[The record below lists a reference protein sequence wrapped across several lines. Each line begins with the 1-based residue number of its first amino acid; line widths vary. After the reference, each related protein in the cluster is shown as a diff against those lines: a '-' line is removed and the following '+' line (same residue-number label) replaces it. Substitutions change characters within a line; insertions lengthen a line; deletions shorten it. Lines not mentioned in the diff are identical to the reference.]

1 MRCAP
6 GASCGASVEVDPPS
20 ILAYDPA
27 VLEEHPPSSRAPE
40 GPIVRRVTAAG
51 ARLLKVQVQRPY
63 HVLFAVAV
71 ITAISVLFALKLTV
85 QTGFQALLPESR
97 KSVQELDR
105 VASRTAGVSTIFVVL
120 EGDDTA
126 ALRKAADALVPEL
139 AKIGPPWVGAV
150 ENGVHDAVAYLSPR
164 AGLFAERA
172 ALEKLRDD
180 ADKRF
185 EYEVQKA
192 TGTDFDDE
200 PPPKL
205 DAESIKKLLGLKDED
220 TKRFP
225 DGYYQS
231 ADGKTVVVAIRA
243 GVLGSEFDK
252 ASEAIRRVR
261 EVVDH
266 VDPKS
271 FHPSIRYG
279 LTGDLVI
286 GLSEYSTMI
295 NDLTEV
301 GVTGVV
307 LLVLVVMLY
316 YLRFRTLIAMSLT
329 IGIGVAWTFGLTQLT
344 IGHLNMATGFL
355 FTIVAGN
362 GINFAIIFMARYLE
376 ARRAGAPLQE
386 ALLIAQRETW
396 VPTLT
401 AAVAAGASYASL
413 LVTEFRGFRDFGAI
427 GGAGMLLCW
436 IGTFTALPSILTVIE
451 RITPLDKE
459 QPGLWGRMR
468 KATEK
473 GIAFGHPFA
482 ALAGRA
488 PRVFTI
494 LGIAASVAGAAYT
507 YRYFTTDPMEYDLTR
522 IQSEQTPRGKE
533 EQRLAHLAQDIT
545 GYVGLDGMAILVD
558 RPDQVAPLKAALL
571 ARRDAA
577 PAGLKPFQDIVTL
590 QDFVPAAQAEKIPVL
605 LELKERVLKMQRK
618 RAFTAE
624 EWATI
629 EKMIPPDDL
638 RPFGLT
644 DLPDGVARLFT
655 EKDGTRGRVVYIT
668 PTKGELTSDA
678 KYLFRWADS
687 FRKTE
692 LPDGTIIWGS
702 GRSVIYAD
710 MWAAVIEDVPK
721 AVLASFIATL
731 LVVVLAFRAGKPSL
745 IVALSLLVG
754 VAWMMGSLSLG
765 GVKLNFLNFIA
776 LPLTFGIGVDYAVN
790 IMVRYRTDG
799 RGSALAAVR
808 STGGAVVLCSLTT
821 LLGYLALVRSKNYGV
836 RSLGVAAVL
845 GEATCLVA
853 AVLALPAALTWLDQA
868 HKRRKEAQA
877 AARRAETKPA
887 AGE

>member
-1 MRCAP
+1 M
-6 GASCGASVEVDPPS
+6 VDPRWN
-20 ILAYDPA
+20 LAYDAA

-40 GPIVRRVTAAG
+40 GPIVRRVSALG
-51 ARLLKVQVQRPY
+51 ARLLDVQVRRPY
-63 HVLFAVAV
+63 HVLFVVAV

-105 VASRTAGVSTIFVVL
+105 VAARTAGVSTIFVVL

-139 AKIGPPWVGAV
+139 LKIGPPWVGAV
-150 ENGVHDAVAYLSPR
+150 EDGVHDAVAFMSPR

-172 ALEKLRDD
+172 QLEKLRDD

-192 TGTDFDDE
+192 TGTDFDAE

-205 DAESIKKLLGLKDED
+205 DAETIKKQLGLKDED

-231 ADGKTVVVAIRA
+231 QDGKTVVVAIRA

-252 ASEAIRRVR
+252 ATEAIRRVR
-261 EVVDH
+261 EVVER
-266 VDPKS
+266 VSPKS
-271 FHPSIRYG
+271 FHPSIKYG

-301 GVTGVV
+301 GMTGVG
-307 LLVLVVMLY
+307 LLVLVVLLY
-316 YLRFRTLIAMSLT
+316 YLRFRMLIAMSLT
-329 IGIGVAWTFGLTQLT
+329 ISIGVAWTFGLTQLT

-355 FTIVAGN
+355 FTIIAGN

-376 ARRAGAPLQE
+376 ARRDGSPLQE

-427 GGAGMLLCW
+427 GGAGMVLCW
-436 IGTFTALPSILTVIE
+436 IGTFAALPSILTAIE
-451 RITPLDKE
+451 RIAPLDKE
-459 QPGLWGRMR
+459 KTGIWGRMR

-473 GIAFGHPFA
+473 GIAFGRPFA
-482 ALAGRA
+482 ALAERA
-488 PRVFTI
+488 PRVLTVVGVVACI
-494 LGIAASVAGAAYT
+494 AGAGYT
-507 YRYFTTDPMEYDLTR
+507 YRYFTTDPMEYDLSR
-522 IQSEQTPRGKE
+522 IQSEQTGDGAE
-533 EQRLAHLAQDIT
+533 AQRLVHLAKDIT

-558 RPDQVAPLKAALL
+558 RPEQVIPLKTALL

-577 PAGLKPFQDIVTL
+577 PAGMRPFDDVVTL
-590 QDFVPAAQAEKIPVL
+590 QDFVPTAQAEKIPVL
-605 LELKERVLKMQRK
+605 LELKERVLKAKRK
-618 RAFTAE
+618 RVFSDE
-624 EWATI
+624 EWAQI
-629 EKMIPPDDL
+629 KDLIPPDDL
-638 RPFGLT
+638 KPFGIA

-655 EKDGTRGRVVYIT
+655 EKDGTRGRIVYIT
-668 PTKGELTSDA
+668 PAHDQSTNDA

-692 LPDGTIIWGS
+692 LPDGSIIWGS

-710 MWAAVIEDVPK
+710 MWAAVIQDVPK
-721 AVLASFIATL
+721 AVLASFFATL
-731 LVVVLAFRAGKPSL
+731 LVVALAFRAGKPSL
-745 IVALSLLVG
+745 IVTASLLVG
-754 VAWMMGSLSLG
+754 IAWMMGSLSLG
-765 GVKLNFLNFIA
+765 AVKLNFLNFIA

-790 IMVRYRTDG
+790 IMQRYRTDG

-836 RSLGVAAVL
+836 RSLGIAAVL
-845 GEATCLVA
+845 GEATCLIA
-853 AVLALPAALTWLDQA
+853 AVLVLPAGLTWLDQRYR
-868 HKRRKEAQA
+868 RRKDAERA
-877 AARRAETKPA
+877 AADKPA
-887 AGE
+887 AGA